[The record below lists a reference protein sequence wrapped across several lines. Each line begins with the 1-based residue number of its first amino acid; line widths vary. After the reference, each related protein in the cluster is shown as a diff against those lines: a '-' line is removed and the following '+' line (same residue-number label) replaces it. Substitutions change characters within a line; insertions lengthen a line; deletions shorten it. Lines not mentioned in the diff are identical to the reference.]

1 MATARSFPDA
11 LSGGAV
17 AGLRGG
23 PILLSEMDSIPAAT
37 AAALSA
43 LRPGAIIVLGGAGVV
58 SEGVRAALAAYATSG
73 SVTRLAGEDRYAT
86 SVAIS
91 RSAYGASG
99 GATTFVATGTA
110 FPDGLAT
117 GPVAALVP
125 GPLLLVAPNRLP
137 SAITAELQRL
147 APARV
152 VILGGTGAV
161 SDGVVQAIDAA
172 LP

>member
-1 MATARSFPDA
+1 M
-11 LSGGAV
+11 
-17 AGLRGG
+17 
-23 PILLSEMDSIPAAT
+23 
-37 AAALSA
+37 
-43 LRPGAIIVLGGAGVV
+43 
-58 SEGVRAALAAYATSG
+58 
-73 SVTRLAGEDRYAT
+73 
-86 SVAIS
+86 
-91 RSAYGASG
+91 
-99 GATTFVATGTA
+99 
-110 FPDGLAT
+110 
-117 GPVAALVP
+117 P